1 MKTAAPQSGDAT
13 AGRDAGIV
21 ARTPDLFDDA
31 SVPLGAW
38 PRPATLEGRFLSRM
52 LRGAESTAGDWLK
65 AAKSMRL
72 AAEIHELR
80 AAGWDVRTKLETV
93 VTGDR
98 GRRAV
103 VARYSLPEPQRTAA
117 LATETAAHFL
127 AAVDVAEG
135 RQC

>member
-1 MKTAAPQSGDAT
+1 MKNGRTTEVSAT

-31 SVPLGAW
+31 PVPLGAW

-52 LRGAESTAGDWLK
+52 LRGAESTAGDWLRD
-65 AAKSMRL
+65 ARSMRL
-72 AAEIHELR
+72 AAEVHELR

-93 VTGDR
+93 TTRDR
-98 GRRAV
+98 GRRAT
-103 VARYSLPEPQRTAA
+103 VARYSLPEVQRMAA
-117 LATETAAHFL
+117 LASETAAHFL
-127 AAVDVAEG
+127 AAVDAAEG